1 MLAVVMM
8 PPACWRRLHSTARG
22 DATSAGEPSAV
33 LMPGERPADHVR
45 YQPLDDRSATVL
57 LEILAMCLGGLA
69 TAAVM
74 QFYRGRRTGHDA
86 DAWVIVGNMNT
97 LLRLD
102 LDHLTGDDDNHGLRE
117 LRVELKEAAAKRP
130 ELERKL
136 LEHYNALVGVAI
148 TFGEKVHDEHGV
160 IDMRAVGNRRNH
172 VQNALAVGDQI
183 EAALGGI
190 AELAKCGNRD
200 RSERVRESYHRVAIK
215 TA

>member
-1 MLAVVMM
+1 ML
-8 PPACWRRLHSTARG
+8 LG
-22 DATSAGEPSAV
+22 
-33 LMPGERPADHVR
+33 
-45 YQPLDDRSATVL
+45 
-57 LEILAMCLGGLA
+57 ILAMCLGGLV

-74 QFYRGRRTGHDA
+74 QFYRGRRSGHDA
-86 DAWVIVGNMNT
+86 DVWVIVANMNT

-117 LRVELKEAAAKRP
+117 LRGELKEAAAKRP

-172 VQNALAVGDQI
+172 VQNALAAGDQI

-200 RSERVRESYHRVAIK
+200 RSERVRESHHRVAIK